1 MKQLVIKIESMEEL
15 LAWSKEFAQ
24 KIDNG
29 EPVPE
34 ACVVSYQEP
43 EELLAVFT
51 ADRRKLLDVIARNA
65 GTLGDI
71 AARAGC
77 DLAEAKESIDVL
89 AAAGVI
95 IFEGDVISAIADSV
109 VYEPIPHA
117 EIRGQV

>member
-1 MKQLVIKIESMEEL
+1 MKQLIIKIESMEEL

-34 ACVVSYQEP
+34 ICVVSYQEP

-51 ADRRKLLDVIARNA
+51 ADRRKLLDLIALNP

-71 AARAGC
+71 AASASC
-77 DLAEAKESIDVL
+77 DLAEARENIEIL

-95 IFEGDVISAIADSV
+95 TFEGDVISAIADSV
-109 VYEPIPHA
+109 VYESIPQALIHA
-117 EIRGQV
+117 

>member
-1 MKQLVIKIESMEEL
+1 MKQLVIKFESMEEF
-15 LAWSKEFAQ
+15 LAWSDELAR

-29 EPVPE
+29 EPIPE
-34 ACVVSYQEP
+34 TCVVSYQEP

-51 ADRRKLLDVIARNA
+51 ADRRKLLYVIARKA

-77 DLAEAKESIDVL
+77 DLAAAKENIEIL

-95 IFEGDVISAIADSV
+95 TFEGDVISAIADSV
-109 VYEPIPHA
+109 VYEPIPQAAFHA
-117 EIRGQV
+117 